1 MKILLIILVL
11 CLILNVLLL
20 TYPVRLAVQS
30 ENCRLVVYWLPF
42 GSRKV
47 CLLKRE
53 FAPPDVILALAEGNF
68 ATAADILLTKK
79 ADKAQKTDER
89 KLSWADIWAL
99 IGGGLAAVRVREFR
113 LRIAVGGDPYRA
125 AMLAGSLSAVLSAGL
140 ARFSMAVASWTHDVR
155 GAEVTMLSPPSRF
168 VDSRMALSAEFSVR
182 AGGALWQILRRM
194 YKNRV

>member
-1 MKILLIILVL
+1 M
-11 CLILNVLLL
+11 
-20 TYPVRLAVQS
+20 
-30 ENCRLVVYWLPF
+30 
-42 GSRKV
+42 

-53 FAPPDVILALAEGNF
+53 FAPPDVILALAEGDF

-79 ADKAQKTDER
+79 ADKADKPEKTSKPDER
-89 KLSWADIWAL
+89 RLNWADIWAL

-113 LRIAVGGDPYRA
+113 LCIAVGGDPYRA

-140 ARFSMAVASWTHDVR
+140 ARFSMVVASWAHDVR

-168 VDSRMALSAEFSVR
+168 VDSRMALSAEVSVR
-182 AGGALWQILRRM
+182 VGGALWQILRRM